1 LQEHIPVEEVL
12 QNLECRV
19 DGLTSKDGEARIA
32 IFGPNK
38 LEEKKVRFNLVGF
51 LEFTRFLDEGVFA
64 CL

>member
-1 LQEHIPVEEVL
+1 
-12 QNLECRV
+12 V